1 MTNTELAKQI
11 VSNVGGET
19 NISTFTHCA
28 TRLRFTLKD
37 MSKANVDTLKNL
49 EGVLTAQ
56 VKSGQLQVVIGAKVE
71 AIFNA
76 VSEMIKIDDSSDV
89 DVVPEKKNKISSII
103 ETISGVFSPTLNVL
117 IGCGMF
123 KAIVSLITNLGLM
136 DASDGFIVVLSMIG
150 DLIFYFF
157 PFFLAV
163 SAAKKFKVNEYLALA
178 LAAAYMYPT
187 IMNGATAAAETG
199 VTTLSFLGLPIL
211 YVSYSSTVIPIILSV
226 WVLSLIYKRIDNL
239 IPDFLKV
246 LFTSMV
252 VLFIMVPL
260 ELIVLGPIGSY
271 LGTYI
276 AQFMDWFYNFGGFV
290 AAALLGGT
298 RSLLTMMGMHYA
310 LAPLQIQQ
318 IAETGISTL
327 LVSALTAN
335 FAQAG
340 AALGTGLAIKNKSE
354 KSLAFSASLSAFFGI
369 TEPAMYGVNL
379 KYKKPFIFAMASSAI
394 AAAFLSFFHAGA
406 MTYAPPG
413 LFTLITYTADSFVF
427 IILGV
432 LLSSG
437 LACVLSYFFGVSKSK
452 KVEEIKNNEVKPISN
467 VKKYT
472 EEIYAPIEGQLIS
485 LQEVPDSTFASEC
498 MGKGIAIIPDQG
510 KVYAPFNGTV
520 SLVFPTKHAIGL
532 TSQNGTEVLIHI
544 GLDTVELEG
553 KYFDVHVQVGDTIQK
568 GQLLV
573 DFDLEK
579 ISEKYPV
586 TTPIIITNTDRFSE
600 IKNSDHK
607 HCIKGD
613 VILKVTSKEDAE

>member
-76 VSEMIKIDDSSDV
+76 ASEMIKIDDSSDV

-103 ETISGVFSPTLNVL
+103 ETISGVFSPTLSVL

-123 KAIVSLITNLGLM
+123 KAIVSLITNLDLM

-187 IMNGATAAAETG
+187 IMNGAAAAAETG

-211 YVSYSSTVIPIILSV
+211 LASYSSTVIPIILSV

-335 FAQAG
+335 FVQAG

-379 KYKKPFIFAMASSAI
+379 KYKKPFIFAMVSSAI

-437 LACVLSYFFGVSKSK
+437 LACMLSYFFGVSKPK
-452 KVEEIKNNEVKPISN
+452 KEEEIKNNETNSISDVKE
-467 VKKYT
+467 YT

-510 KVYAPFNGTV
+510 KVFAPFDGTV

-544 GLDTVELEG
+544 GLDTVELDG
-553 KYFDVHVQVGDTIQK
+553 KYFDVHVQAGDTIQK

-586 TTPIIITNTDRFSE
+586 TTPIIITNTDRFAE

-607 HCIKGD
+607 HCVKGD

>member
-103 ETISGVFSPTLNVL
+103 ETISGVFSPTLSVL

-123 KAIVSLITNLGLM
+123 KAIVSLITNLDLM

-187 IMNGATAAAETG
+187 IMNGAAAAAETG

-211 YVSYSSTVIPIILSV
+211 LVSYSSTVIPIILSV

-379 KYKKPFIFAMASSAI
+379 KYKKPFIFAMVSSAI

-437 LACVLSYFFGVSKSK
+437 LACMLSYFFGVSKPK
-452 KVEEIKNNEVKPISN
+452 KEEEIKNNETNSISD

-510 KVYAPFNGTV
+510 KVFAPFDGTV

-544 GLDTVELEG
+544 GLDTVELDG
-553 KYFDVHVQVGDTIQK
+553 KYFDVHVQAGDTIQK

-586 TTPIIITNTDRFSE
+586 TTPIIITNTDRFAE

-607 HCIKGD
+607 HCVKGD
-613 VILKVTSKEDAE
+613 VILKVTSKEDAQ